1 MEMFSNYPSFADLQ
15 GFRAGEAPQST
26 IPSTL
31 LITPYRPD
39 IVIYN
44 SDKPSVALLELT
56 CPLDSE
62 YNIQSARSR
71 KLNKPEYHQLL
82 AEFDCLN
89 IQNYY
94 EISVLGHFLTSSIQN
109 IKNFID
115 FTQLS
120 VTTEKVFHPTDL
132 DP

>member
-1 MEMFSNYPSFADLQ
+1 MASKLKEIFSDYPSIHIFADLQ
-15 GFRAGEAPQST
+15 GFWAGEAPQST

-31 LITPYRPD
+31 LIKPYRPD

-62 YNIQSARSR
+62 YNIQSARSK
-71 KLNKPEYHQLL
+71 KLNKPDYHQLL
-82 AEFDCLN
+82 AECDRLS

-94 EISVLGHFLTSSIQN
+94 ETIEISVLGHYLHSSIYN
-109 IKNFID
+109 YD
-115 FTQLS
+115 FHTGTL
-120 VTTEKVFHPTDL
+120 P
-132 DP
+132 